1 MDKNSLEKSVS
12 FKERVDYFLLKMQRV
27 KTDEKIFFAKNLAV
41 MIKAGLSLSHAFR
54 VLAQQ
59 TNNKKFKLALLNVQG
74 EIEAGH
80 SLADGLAKYPDIF
93 SDIFV
98 NMVRAGESSGQLEKV
113 LAEVTAQMK
122 KTRELTSKIKK
133 ALTYPVFI
141 VGIMVVVGIF
151 ALTFIVPK
159 MMGIFS
165 EMNVPLPLPTRIL
178 IGLSSFVVNNWY
190 IVFPAIVLVI
200 FFIWQIG
207 KTTKGKYFFHS
218 LFLKIPVFGPL
229 IKKINLIKFSRTFSS
244 LLTSGIS
251 LVQTF
256 KITARVLGN
265 VIYREKVIK
274 LSQETMR
281 GVTISS
287 ILEKYPDLFPP
298 VVTQMIEVGEKT
310 GTLENILEDVI
321 EFYEDDVDETL
332 TNFTAII
339 EPFLIVLLGVG
350 VGMMALAVIMPM
362 YSLVEA
368 I

>member
-1 MDKNSLEKSVS
+1 METVKSIS
-12 FKERVDYFLLKMQRV
+12 FKDKIHSFLLKLQPV
-27 KTDEKIFFAKNLAV
+27 KTDEKIFFSKTLAV
-41 MIKAGLSLSHAFR
+41 MIKAGLSLSHAFKI
-54 VLAQQ
+54 LAQQ
-59 TNNKKFKLALLNVQG
+59 TNNKKFKLALLNIQNDV
-74 EIEAGH
+74 EAGL
-80 SLADGLAKYPDIF
+80 SLADSLAKHPDIF
-93 SDIFV
+93 SEIFV
-98 NMVRAGESSGQLEKV
+98 NMIRAGESSGQLEKV
-113 LAEVTAQMK
+113 LEEITSQMK

-133 ALTYPVFI
+133 AVTYPVFI
-141 VGIMVVVGIF
+141 VGIMIAIGIF
-151 ALTFIVPK
+151 AITFIVPK
-159 MMGIFS
+159 MTSIFL
-165 EMNVPLPLPTRIL
+165 EMNVALPLPTRIL
-178 IGLSSFVVNNWY
+178 IGLSNFMVNQWY
-190 IVFPAIVLVI
+190 IILPALIIVI
-200 FFIWQIG
+200 FFLWQFG
-207 KTTKGKYFFHS
+207 KTTKGRYFFHS
-218 LFLKIPVFGPL
+218 LYLKLPVFGPL

-244 LLTSGIS
+244 LLASGIS

-265 VIYREKVIK
+265 VVYREKIIQ
-274 LSQETMR
+274 LSQETTR

-310 GTLENILEDVI
+310 GTLENILADVI

-339 EPFLIVLLGVG
+339 EPFLIVLLGIG